1 MKKLLTSALLS
12 CFVFC
17 AEAQVTLENIYPNT
31 ISVPKFLMF
40 AQLDSSTYKYI
51 LFDQQN
57 SQFTIYNLNHSIY
70 LNVLIPITFVSGI
83 SQYQIAYVTKSL
95 FDCDTSNIE
104 YALSFLGNGF
114 PTSYPKRFYVY
125 RTNGTQ
131 LENID
136 SVCFMN
142 FSTGQQFGPLY
153 NAPIVNT
160 PIGTKLILRCVDGS
174 TRVYSVCGNLPCAE
188 CVFGNGPLLN
198 NGDDVSI
205 NKLPNPFPN
214 PTDNSTT
221 IPYTL
226 PEGENTGELVFYD
239 AAGKEIKRFKVD
251 KTFTQI
257 IISSADLAPGTYYY
271 HLQTAKNTSEGKTLV
286 VIK

>member
-1 MKKLLTSALLS
+1 
-12 CFVFC
+12 V
-17 AEAQVTLENIYPNT
+17 I
-31 ISVPKFLMF
+31 
-40 AQLDSSTYKYI
+40 
-51 LFDQQN
+51 
-57 SQFTIYNLNHSIY
+57 
-70 LNVLIPITFVSGI
+70 IPITFVSGS
-83 SQYQIAYVTKSL
+83 SQYTIAYVTKSL

-136 SVCFMN
+136 SCCFMN
-142 FSTGQQFGPLY
+142 FSSGQQFGPLY

-160 PIGTKLILRCVDGS
+160 PVGTKLILRCLDGS
-174 TRVYSVCGNLPCAE
+174 TRVYNVCGNLP
-188 CVFGNGPLLN
+188 GNVDDIYKEYIL
-198 NGDDVSI
+198 GD
-205 NKLPNPFPN
+205 PYPN

-226 PEGENTGELVFYD
+226 PDGESTGELVFYD
-239 AAGKEIKRFKVD
+239 VTGKEIKRFKVD

-257 IISSADLAPGTYYY
+257 LISSADLAPGTYYY